1 MPGPAKKETLSADVA
16 KILGNHAEIKAMGT
30 KAGNKDWSSS
40 SFYVPKKINLRFNN
54 AINTL
59 KAYGYEVD
67 RSDLLSAFMDRF
79 AETVRSAE
87 DNLGDGDELDLKALL
102 ETATG
107 TAGGDLKE
115 VSTLR
120 QSMAETLKL
129 ANGIADNAMELSQ
142 AQNDRIA
149 MLLSLLPEDAKAKL
163 DPDGEMVRAAS
174 PKIQEAMNAAYVQAT
189 DEQIAEFEKLMAAAK
204 AKLGEE
210 A

>member
-87 DNLGDGDELDLKALL
+87 DNLGDSDELDLKALL

-120 QSMAETLKL
+120 QQMAQTLKL
-129 ANGIADNAMELSQ
+129 ANEIADAAREMEQ

-174 PKIQEAMNAAYVQAT
+174 PKIQEAMNADYVQAT